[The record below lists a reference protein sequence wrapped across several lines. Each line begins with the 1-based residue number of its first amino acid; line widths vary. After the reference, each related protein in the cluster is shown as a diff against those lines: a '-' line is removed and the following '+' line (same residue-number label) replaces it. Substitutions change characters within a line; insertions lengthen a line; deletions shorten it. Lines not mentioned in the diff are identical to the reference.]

1 MRQFP
6 SLLLKKD
13 ISYEELNKI
22 IALAKTNNDDAMV
35 ELSEYVYSRVY
46 SYVYYRVNHREDTED
61 LVSEIVLKVI
71 RALPKQ
77 RGNFNAWIYK
87 IAKNAIIDFY
97 RRRGVRSETSLSEI
111 PYDIPDQSTPVSEI
125 ILTKEKLRKA
135 LSILTEE
142 QQRVIILKFIEGYT
156 NPEIAETMG
165 KSIGAVKLLQFRAL
179 KSLKEFFKKKGL

>member
-1 MRQFP
+1 MKQFP

-35 ELSEYVYSRVY
+35 DLSEYVYSRIY

-61 LVSEIVLKVI
+61 LVSEIVLKLI

-77 RGNFNAWIYK
+77 RGNFNAWMYK